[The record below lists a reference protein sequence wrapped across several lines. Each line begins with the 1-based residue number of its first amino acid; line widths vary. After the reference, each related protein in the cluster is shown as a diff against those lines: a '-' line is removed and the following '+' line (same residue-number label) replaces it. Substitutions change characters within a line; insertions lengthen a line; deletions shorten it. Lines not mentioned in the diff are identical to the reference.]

1 MPPPNEM
8 TEVYLVKGAI
18 SMLNA
23 KKLVQEI
30 WSTVG
35 RLEKWPARSRK
46 SSSQTNKKLSRKVE
60 KEMGKLPQ
68 LKCAKGHCN
77 SEQEVGRLKEE
88 SLPKGI
94 LILFM
99 LLTSE
104 GWVRSY

>member
-60 KEMGKLPQ
+60 NRNGKIASTQMCQRTLQ
-68 LKCAKGHCN
+68 FRA
-77 SEQEVGRLKEE
+77 
-88 SLPKGI
+88 
-94 LILFM
+94 
-99 LLTSE
+99 
-104 GWVRSY
+104 RSG